1 MRGDPET
8 LRKEIESIVARGENP
23 EDYGA
28 GSNWRQQ
35 YGFGDEVIDPNYNV
49 GPTLAQPDPNYN
61 VGPALSMPPPQP
73 TSALPFSSK
82 DIDYQPIVDRELSRR
97 RYPEMVNDSIM
108 GTFRS
113 PYDQLLKDSLYRN
126 QPQMSNPRYNPNRFG
141 GAETLGNYRPSA
153 PYMPGRYGNTMTGK
167 GGQAG
172 GRSPYGYGGGYGGG
186 YGKGQTSPR
195 YTPPMGGMY
204 GGGFGF
210 DGNLMPPTT
219 TPTGGGKGGGG
230 MQGRGYGGGNMYGG
244 GFRGGFG
251 GGYGGGKGGMGGYSP
266 YGYGGMSPYGG
277 SIYGTMGNTRSPF
290 PQGSYFLTPGG
301 ALGGMPNYQ
310 KQQYY
315 GTTNIHPITGQ
326 VMPPRMI
333 EEEAPLPADVSTA
346 SPPADVFTASAD
358 ADTGTN
364 EVTNNGA
371 ETTPSYNM
379 EALRNILE
387 QYQGLNNFNFNNFN
401 PFR

>member
-1 MRGDPET
+1 MSR
-8 LRKEIESIVARGENP
+8 
-23 EDYGA
+23 
-28 GSNWRQQ
+28 
-35 YGFGDEVIDPNYNV
+35 PNYSSPVTN
-49 GPTLAQPDPNYN
+49 PYAR
-61 VGPALSMPPPQP
+61 MRE
-73 TSALPFSSK
+73 SAYSGLG
-82 DIDYQPIVDRELSRR
+82 DMGGGMMGGGYGIRGYQL
-97 RYPEMVNDSIM
+97 
-108 GTFRS
+108 
-113 PYDQLLKDSLYRN
+113 
-126 QPQMSNPRYNPNRFG
+126 NPRYN
-141 GAETLGNYRPSA
+141 
-153 PYMPGRYGNTMTGK
+153 
-167 GGQAG
+167 
-172 GRSPYGYGGGYGGG
+172 
-186 YGKGQTSPR
+186 
-195 YTPPMGGMY
+195 PPMGGMY

-244 GFRGGFG
+244 GFR

-379 EALRNILE
+379 EALRKILE